1 MVTTLVIPGATS
13 IVYSFSR
20 GTWGRAE
27 AEAEAARAATRKLRI
42 MVVVTKWFAN
52 NFMKMKEKVM
62 V

>member
-1 MVTTLVIPGATS
+1 M
-13 IVYSFSR
+13 YSFSR

>member
-1 MVTTLVIPGATS
+1 M
-13 IVYSFSR
+13 YSFSR
-20 GTWGRAE
+20 GTWGRAEAE

-52 NFMKMKEKVM
+52 NFMKMREKVM